1 MLLEINIK
9 DFAII
14 DHLHIRLHR
23 LFNVFTGETGAG
35 KSIIIDAVNALLGGK
50 IGAEFVRAGCERAS
64 VEGVFSV
71 EALPPVSDEWA
82 QVEAPALTAVG
93 NGATTMFEE
102 FEHAENRHTQP
113 LHADAE
119 SADALVA
126 LAALL
131 HEYDIQPEDGQLI
144 LSRDIFRSGRTVARI
159 NGRVYPQQVLQQV
172 ASWLVDIHGQSEHMS
187 LLRPEQHINFL
198 DRYAELLP
206 LREELGKKVS
216 EWRSAQKTL
225 QSLQQNALEQE
236 RRADFLRFEIEEID
250 KADLHPGEIE
260 ELEAERRVLN
270 NAERLRE
277 LCTLIYGAIKGT
289 EFGDDDFKPALDQL
303 RQAQRGLSELSRLD
317 SAMQEQ
323 ADALTEAIFQLEE
336 VATAISSYEADIEDD
351 PQRLAE
357 IEERLDLIARL
368 RRKYGATIE
377 EILKRAEADRAELDT
392 IVNRDELIAKLQ
404 QQDSVLRREIGA
416 LAQQLSERR
425 CQAAQRLATAMEEQL
440 NDLNMRRARFLVEI

>member
-236 RRADFLRFEIEEID
+236 RRADFLRFEIEEIE

-277 LCTLIYGAIKGT
+277 LCSLVHGAIKGT

-357 IEERLDLIARL
+357 
-368 RRKYGATIE
+368 
-377 EILKRAEADRAELDT
+377 
-392 IVNRDELIAKLQ
+392 
-404 QQDSVLRREIGA
+404 
-416 LAQQLSERR
+416 
-425 CQAAQRLATAMEEQL
+425 
-440 NDLNMRRARFLVEI
+440 

>member
-1 MLLEINIK
+1 MLLELSIK

-14 DHLHIRLHR
+14 DSLHLRLHR

-50 IGAEFVRAGCERAS
+50 IGAEFVRAGTERAS
-64 VEGVFSV
+64 VEGIF
-71 EALPPVSDEWA
+71 AINPLPPVKNDWQPFEDEQDEGA
-82 QVEAPALTAVG
+82 STLLEAINHAETRALTRA
-93 NGATTMFEE
+93 
-102 FEHAENRHTQP
+102 
-113 LHADAE
+113 ADTE
-119 SADALVA
+119 SADASVA

-131 HEYDIQPEDGQLI
+131 HQFDITPEDNQLI
-144 LSRDIFRSGRTVARI
+144 LARDIFRSRRTVARI
-159 NGRVYPQQVLQQV
+159 NGRAVSQQVLQQV

-187 LLRPEQHINFL
+187 LLRPEQHVNFL
-198 DRYAELLP
+198 DRYVELLP
-206 LREELGKKVS
+206 LREQLAAKVS
-216 EWRSAQKTL
+216 EWRNARKTL

-236 RRADFLRFEIEEID
+236 RRADFLRFEVEEID
-250 KADLHPGEIE
+250 RANLHPGEIE

-277 LCTLIYGAIKGT
+277 LCSLVHGAIKGT